1 MKKKNIL
8 FQTAVVACLLFGTG
22 INMSSC
28 IEQTFPK
35 SSTAISEQIAESPA
49 AMNAMLNAV
58 VGFVNAY
65 DTYGQGYTWDLG
77 YTSYGIIREVMCED
91 FYIYKS
97 GYDYY
102 NSFGLCRSLADN
114 SEVNSIYYYYY
125 KFLNN
130 VNNLIR
136 IVDLDNTTETNRQ
149 YVGIAK
155 AFRAMIYMDMARLFE
170 FKKTGFSKL
179 DDEAATN
186 GVYGLTVPIIG
197 ENITEAEARN
207 NPRVPFYTIYRYILD
222 DLENAEVL
230 LADYLR
236 PTKNMP
242 DLSIIFAL
250 KARFWLE
257 LGTRFEK
264 YPNDLAALIQNVD
277 LGIDSDKDC
286 YIKAADCARQAIV
299 KSGAAPLTEL
309 EWYGGKDYF
318 TAFNSIQTSAW
329 MWGGIM
335 NKENIH
341 SVWLNLAGHLCTEQT
356 FGVGGISYGAHRMIS
371 KVLFEQISDDDWR
384 KETWIA
390 PEDAGKAP
398 GTKYHTLFTD
408 ENFKKVPA
416 YVHLKF
422 KPKEG
427 NMIDANV
434 GAPIDNLLM
443 RVEEMYFI
451 EAEAIAA
458 SQGVSAGISALENF
472 MKTYRYSSYQCT
484 ASTMED
490 FRKELIL
497 QKRIEFWGE
506 GIIYWDYKRLELP
519 VTRGYLGTNCPV
531 GYRMNSK
538 EGYCCPWF
546 NLFFS
551 KFESINNQAIILNP
565 DPSAIVEDWTE

>member
-1 MKKKNIL
+1 MKKRNIIKR
-8 FQTAVVACLLFGTG
+8 AAVACLLSAIGM
-22 INMSSC
+22 NMSSC

-35 SSTAISEQIAESPA
+35 NSTATAEQIAESPA

-65 DTYGQGYTWDLG
+65 NTYGQGYTWDLG

-114 SEVNSIYYYYY
+114 AEVNSIYYYYY

-136 IVDLDNTTETNRQ
+136 IVDLENTTETNRQ

-155 AFRAMIYMDMARLFE
+155 VYRAMIYMDMARLFE
-170 FKKTGFSKL
+170 YKKTGIAKL
-179 DDEAATN
+179 DDEAASN
-186 GVYGLTVPIIG
+186 NVYGLTVPIID
-197 ENITEAEARN
+197 ENITEADARN

-222 DLENAEVL
+222 DLENAETL
-230 LADYLR
+230 LADYSR

-242 DLSIIFAL
+242 DLTIISAL

-264 YPNDLAALIQNVD
+264 YPNDLTTLNQNVD
-277 LGIDSDKDC
+277 LGITSDKDC
-286 YIKAADCARQAIV
+286 YIKAADCAKQAIA
-299 KSGAAPLTEL
+299 KSGATPLSEL

-356 FGVGGISYGAHRMIS
+356 FGVGGISYGAHRTIS
-371 KVLFEQISDDDWR
+371 KALFDQIPDDDWR
-384 KETWIA
+384 KVTWIA

-398 GTKYHTLFTD
+398 GTQYHTLLSD
-408 ENFKKVPA
+408 ANFMKLPA

-427 NMIDANV
+427 NMIDSNV

-458 SQGVSAGISALENF
+458 SQGVSAGVSALENF
-472 MKTYRYSSYQCT
+472 MKTYRYDSYKCT

-506 GIIYWDYKRLELP
+506 GIIYWDYKRLELS
-519 VTRGYLGTNCPV
+519 VTRGYPGTNCPV
-531 GYRMNSK
+531 GYRMNSL
-538 EGYCCPWF
+538 EGYCAPWF

-551 KFESINNQAIILNP
+551 KFESITNQAIILNP
-565 DPSAIVEDWTE
+565 DPSAVVDDWTE

>member
-1 MKKKNIL
+1 
-8 FQTAVVACLLFGTG
+8 
-22 INMSSC
+22 MSSC

-65 DTYGQGYTWDLG
+65 NTYGQGYTWDLG

-250 KARFWLE
+250 KARF
-257 LGTRFEK
+257 G
-264 YPNDLAALIQNVD
+264 
-277 LGIDSDKDC
+277 
-286 YIKAADCARQAIV
+286 
-299 KSGAAPLTEL
+299 
-309 EWYGGKDYF
+309 
-318 TAFNSIQTSAW
+318 
-329 MWGGIM
+329 
-335 NKENIH
+335 
-341 SVWLNLAGHLCTEQT
+341 
-356 FGVGGISYGAHRMIS
+356 
-371 KVLFEQISDDDWR
+371 
-384 KETWIA
+384 
-390 PEDAGKAP
+390 
-398 GTKYHTLFTD
+398 
-408 ENFKKVPA
+408 
-416 YVHLKF
+416 
-422 KPKEG
+422 
-427 NMIDANV
+427 
-434 GAPIDNLLM
+434 
-443 RVEEMYFI
+443 
-451 EAEAIAA
+451 
-458 SQGVSAGISALENF
+458 
-472 MKTYRYSSYQCT
+472 
-484 ASTMED
+484 
-490 FRKELIL
+490 
-497 QKRIEFWGE
+497 
-506 GIIYWDYKRLELP
+506 
-519 VTRGYLGTNCPV
+519 
-531 GYRMNSK
+531 
-538 EGYCCPWF
+538 
-546 NLFFS
+546 
-551 KFESINNQAIILNP
+551 
-565 DPSAIVEDWTE
+565 

>member
-8 FQTAVVACLLFGTG
+8 KIAVAACLFSTAGM
-22 INMSSC
+22 NMSSC
-28 IEQTFPK
+28 IEETFPE
-35 SSTAISEQIAESPA
+35 SGTATSEQIAESPA
-49 AMNAMLNAV
+49 AMNAMLNAIT
-58 VGFVNAY
+58 GFVNAY
-65 DTYGQGYTWDLG
+65 NTYGQGYTWDLG
-77 YTSYGIIREVMCED
+77 YTSYGIIREVMGED
-91 FYIYKS
+91 FYIYKT

-102 NSFGLCRSLADN
+102 PSFGICRSLADN

-136 IVDLDNTTETNRQ
+136 IIDLENTTETNRQ

-155 AFRAMIYMDMARLFE
+155 TYRAMIYLDMARLFE
-170 FKKTGFSKL
+170 YKKTGFAKL
-179 DDEAATN
+179 DDEASTKN
-186 GVYGLTVPIIG
+186 VYGLTIPIID
-197 ENITEAEARN
+197 ENITEADARN
-207 NPRVPFYTIYRYILD
+207 NPRVPFYTVYEYILNN
-222 DLENAEVL
+222 LNQAEIL
-230 LADYLR
+230 LADYSR
-236 PTKNMP
+236 PAKNMP
-242 DLSIIFAL
+242 NLAIIAGL

-264 YPNDLAALIQNVD
+264 YPNDLTTLTQNVD
-277 LGIDSDKDC
+277 LGINSAKDC
-286 YIKAADCARQAIV
+286 YVKAAECAKQAIT
-299 KSGAAPLTEL
+299 KSGATPLTEV
-309 EWYGGKDYF
+309 EWYGGKDYH
-318 TAFNSIQTSAW
+318 TAFNSINTTAW

-356 FGVGGISYGAHRMIS
+356 FGVGGITYKSHRTIS
-371 KVLFEQISDDDWR
+371 RALFEQIPDNDWR
-384 KETWIA
+384 KVSWVA
-390 PEDAGKAP
+390 PEDAGKVP
-398 GTKYHTLFTD
+398 GTKYHTLFSD
-408 ENFKKVPA
+408 ANFKQVPA
-416 YVHLKF
+416 YAHLKF

-427 NMIDANV
+427 NMTDSNI

-451 EAEAIAA
+451 EAEAIGG
-458 SQGVSAGISALENF
+458 SQGVSAGASALESF
-472 MKTYRYSSYQCT
+472 MKTYRYDSFTCT
-484 ASTMED
+484 AATMED

-506 GIIYWDYKRLELP
+506 GILYWDYKRLELS
-519 VTRGYLGTNCPV
+519 VTRGYPGTNCPV
-531 GYRMNSK
+531 GYRMNSL
-538 EGYCCPWF
+538 EGYCVPWF

>member
-1 MKKKNIL
+1 MKKKYITKL
-8 FQTAVVACLLFGTG
+8 MIAACLSSALSL
-22 INMSSC
+22 NSC
-28 IEQTFPK
+28 IEEVFPE
-35 SSTAISEQIAESPA
+35 SSTATIDQIGKSDQAISAMVNSVVAFINAFRSYGPQFYHDFGYSGYNLIRESACEDFFCHEPK
-49 AMNAMLNAV
+49 
-58 VGFVNAY
+58 FDFF
-65 DTYGQGYTWDLG
+65 DTYGVCNDLG
-77 YTSYGIIREVMCED
+77 DADVVNTIW
-91 FYIYKS
+91 
-97 GYDYY
+97 YY
-102 NSFGLCRSLADN
+102 N
-114 SEVNSIYYYYY
+114 Y

-130 VNNLIR
+130 VNNALSALEKA
-136 IVDLDNTTETNRQ
+136 DDAPENK
-149 YVGIAK
+149 YYKGICLSY
-155 AFRAMIYMDMARLFE
+155 RAMIYMDLVRMYE
-170 FKKTGFSKL
+170 YKKTGVEKL
-179 DDEAATN
+179 DAEAASKN
-186 GVYGLTVPIIG
+186 LYGITVPIITD
-197 ENITEAEARN
+197 ETTEEEGRN
-207 NPRVPFYTIYRYILD
+207 NPRAPFYAVYKFILD
-222 DLENAEVL
+222 DLASAEEL
-230 LADYLR
+230 LSDYQR
-236 PTKNMP
+236 PTKNLPCTPVVHGLM
-242 DLSIIFAL
+242 
-250 KARFWLE
+250 ARMWLE
-257 LGTRFEK
+257 MGSRFEL
-264 YPNDLAALIQNVD
+264 YPEDLNTLNNNTD
-277 LGIDSDKDC
+277 LNIASKETC
-286 YIKAADCARQAIV
+286 FTKAAEYARKVINE
-299 KSGAAPLTEL
+299 SGAMPLTEK
-309 EWYGGKDYF
+309 EWFGGDSY
-318 TAFNSIQTSAW
+318 TTGFNSVLTNSW
-329 MWGGIM
+329 VWGSIM
-335 NKENIH
+335 TTEDVH
-341 SVWLNLAGHLCTEQT
+341 SYWLNFAGSMCPEQT
-356 FGVGGISYGAHRMIS
+356 FGYGNRKWQGYKLIG
-371 KVLFEQISDDDWR
+371 KKLFDQIPNADWR
-384 KETWIA
+384 KTTWIA

-519 VTRGYLGTNCPV
+519 VTRGYPGTNCPV